1 MPAGRPLIGGVGASA
16 PENVQRHE
24 GPTAPTAFDSSGEG
38 YGYKVVASEYS
49 SSESGPWD
57 GHNGM
62 TFAELSD
69 NATNYAN
76 GSSASGGVN
85 DYHAMGG
92 LPMGTKLNITYNG
105 KTVSAYK
112 ADVGFGGAG
121 MGGIP
126 RVIDL
131 YTGTAEALNFDGLG
145 YVYISRADGLPMHF
159 PPSSQP
165 DSASGV
171 AKGAKGEGG
180 EATSGGIPVGAVASA
195 VTSPLGGIADFFG
208 KLGSLFFTSAGWLRL
223 LKVFAGVTLAL
234 FALHSLFSGTA
245 VGDAVSDTGKAA
257 GMAVLA

>member
-24 GPTAPTAFDSSGEG
+24 GPTAPTHFDSSGEG

-49 SSESGPWD
+49 STESGPWD

-69 NATNYAN
+69 NAVNSAN
-76 GSSASGGVN
+76 GGGGPTN
-85 DYHAMGG
+85 NYHAMGG

-165 DSASGV
+165 DSESGV

-180 EATSGGIPVGAVASA
+180 EATSGGIPVKA

-208 KLGSLFFTSAGWLRL
+208 KLGTLFFTSAGWLRL
-223 LKVFAGVTLAL
+223 LKMLAGVTLAV
-234 FALHSLFSGTA
+234 FALHSLFEGTA
-245 VGDAVSDTGKAA
+245 VGNAVGDAGKAA
-257 GMAVLA
+257 GVAALA